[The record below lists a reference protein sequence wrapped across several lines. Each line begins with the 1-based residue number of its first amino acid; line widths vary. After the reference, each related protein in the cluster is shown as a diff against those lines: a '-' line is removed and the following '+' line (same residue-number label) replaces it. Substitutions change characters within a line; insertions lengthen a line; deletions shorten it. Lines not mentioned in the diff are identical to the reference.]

1 MSLEK
6 CSGLT
11 IQGKKCNRTVS
22 NKMYCY
28 QHINQSISYSMNSI
42 QPINIELIKQKFIS
56 NNTCD
61 TECKKRNE
69 YGEYICKQ
77 PRHTESILCHEHYT
91 EMKKVCNTVNHLS
104 NIIKKNANSMH
115 IVSYHKNFMM
125 YCNLVN
131 FIVVNKKKF
140 IYYIGDKPILA
151 FLNSS
156 INNIS
161 GIQNGLNLSNR
172 ITPVKLRKQNRD
184 YTYYK
189 MKYEQIIIKLNL
201 CIPSIQIE
209 KNRNSFISN
218 SIKLQKIS
226 NVYIN
231 INNKIL
237 PVFCKGVNEK
247 ILLYIV

>member
-11 IQGKKCNRTVS
+11 IQGKKCNRSVS

-28 QHINQSISYSMNSI
+28 QHVNQSISYLINSI
-42 QPINIELIKQKFIS
+42 QPINIGLIKQKFIS
-56 NNTCD
+56 NSICD
-61 TECKKRNE
+61 TECRKRNE
-69 YGEYICKQ
+69 YGEYTCKQ
-77 PRHTESILCHEHYT
+77 PRHTQSILCHEHYT
-91 EMKKVCNTVNHLS
+91 EMKKVCNTANHLS
-104 NIIKKNANSMH
+104 NIVKKNANSIH

-125 YCNLVN
+125 YCHLVN

-140 IYYIGDKPILA
+140 IYYIGDPPILA
-151 FLNSS
+151 ILDSCK
-156 INNIS
+156 NNIS
-161 GIQNGLNLSNR
+161 GIQSGLNLSNR
-172 ITPVKLRKQNRD
+172 ISPVKLRKQNRD

-231 INNKIL
+231 TNNNIL
-237 PVFCKGVNEK
+237 PVFCKGINEK
-247 ILLYIV
+247 VLSYIV